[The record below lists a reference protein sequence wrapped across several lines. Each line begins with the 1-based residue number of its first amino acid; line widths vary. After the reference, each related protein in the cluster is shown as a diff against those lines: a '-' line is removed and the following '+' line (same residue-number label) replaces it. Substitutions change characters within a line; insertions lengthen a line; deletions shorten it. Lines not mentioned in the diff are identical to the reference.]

1 MPSDEFDIMWS
12 PAGAELGAVPLEAL
26 EVLKQIFF
34 GSSQVAAL
42 FFGSNP
48 ATKAYLGDILVWT
61 S

>member
-34 GSSQVAAL
+34 GPDQVAAF
-42 FFGSNP
+42 FFGLNP
-48 ATKAYLGDILVWT
+48 VAKVYLGDILVWA

>member
-1 MPSDEFDIMWS
+1 MWS